1 MLDNYIKN
9 NYVAKLIN
17 ELGEI
22 RALRVGNFSF
32 SPVASPQLEHVH
44 HYIYAPSTVLSTDK
58 WRLPLELE
66 NI

>member
-44 HYIYAPSTVLSTDK
+44 HYICTFDSAV
-58 WRLPLELE
+58 EG
-66 NI
+66 